1 MVRICY
7 FVPFLLTGVFHEVP
21 FVRRPRHA
29 DCQKWTRGTK
39 KQSQQVLGQPK
50 GDFRKIWVC
59 CERKDCLLLN
69 KFLVGPIGTRDWVLA
84 RSALVESR
92 NLKVL
97 LAKFYGIFDTF
108 IKRNTCRLVDG
119 DIQDWDASNARVETT
134 FFATAVGLC
143 IHTHVHLLRL
153 PASRQHWYRS
163 T

>member
-1 MVRICY
+1 MVLICY
-7 FVPFLLTGVFHEVP
+7 FVPFLLTRVFHEVP

-39 KQSQQVLGQPK
+39 EQSQQVLGQPK
-50 GDFRKIWVC
+50 SHFRKIWVC

-84 RSALVESR
+84 LCPSSSQEIWKYDWPNFMV
-92 NLKVL
+92 
-97 LAKFYGIFDTF
+97 FDTF
-108 IKRNTCRLVDG
+108 IKRITCRLDDG
-119 DIQDWDASNARVETT
+119 DIQDWQASNARVETT
-134 FFATAVGLC
+134 FFATAVGFC

-153 PASRQHWYRS
+153 PASRQNWYRS